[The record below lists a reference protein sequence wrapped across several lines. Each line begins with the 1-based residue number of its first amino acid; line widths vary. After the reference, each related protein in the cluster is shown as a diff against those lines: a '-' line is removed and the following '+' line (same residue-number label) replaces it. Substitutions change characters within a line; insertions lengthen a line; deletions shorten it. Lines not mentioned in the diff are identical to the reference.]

1 MLRRESTFMPKR
13 LQSILLAVFLVTVLA
28 ACSADQ
34 GGVTAPAGMA
44 TAGLGQPPATPVVA
58 ATSWSPSATPSPIV
72 APPSPTTPAA
82 IVTPIPLPERPAEPL
97 VPTVAAVTV
106 ATRAA
111 GATTAAPA
119 PGPDGAAVRPSAPPK
134 APPPLVPRSARDRLG
149 VGWPGA
155 VAQDPAVAQELG
167 FGWYLD
173 WTTRVEP
180 LRLDGLEFAQMVST
194 RDNAPFWG
202 QRNRIAQAIQANP
215 GALWLIGNEPDV
227 PWQDNVTPEAYAR
240 RYHQFYIYIK
250 SLDPTAR
257 IAIGGVSQ
265 PTPLRL
271 TYLERILAAYEKLY
285 GHPMPIDVWNVH
297 AFVLREERDS
307 WGVAIPPGFES
318 VAQGMLY
325 EIEDNDDVAIFQQQ
339 IVDFRRWMARRGFR
353 DWPLIVTE
361 YGVLMPEEYGFPPE
375 AVIAFMEDSFDFLLE
390 ARDPE
395 IGYPADDNRLVQ
407 RFTWFSV
414 GDTLYPTGNLIDP
427 ATGEITP
434 VGRAFADYA
443 ARLDSAPSQ

>member
-1 MLRRESTFMPKR
+1 MPKR
-13 LQSILLAVFLVTVLA
+13 LQPFLVAVFSAVILA
-28 ACSADQ
+28 ACSA
-34 GGVTAPAGMA
+34 GTGEPTAPTGVTTPTLPAA
-44 TAGLGQPPATPVVA
+44 
-58 ATSWSPSATPSPIV
+58 PSATPTSLLPAATPTLGV
-72 APPSPTTPAA
+72 AAPSPTSPLAL
-82 IVTPIPLPERPAEPL
+82 VTPVPAPPRPAEPL
-97 VPTVAAVTV
+97 VPTVAA
-106 ATRAA
+106 A
-111 GATTAAPA
+111 TAAP
-119 PGPDGAAVRPSAPPK
+119 PAANTPTPALPARQPAVGTPSAPPTTT
-134 APPPLVPRSARDRLG
+134 PLPLVPGSARSRLG

-155 VAQDPAVAQELG
+155 VAQDVTVAQELG

-180 LRLDGLEFAQMVST
+180 LRLPGLEFAQMVST
-194 RDNAPFWG
+194 RGNAPFWG
-202 QRNRIAQAIQANP
+202 QRNRIAQAIRANP

-227 PWQDNVTPEAYAR
+227 PWQDNVTPEEYAR
-240 RYHQFYIYIK
+240 RYHQFYLYIK

-257 IAIGGVSQ
+257 IAIGGVAQ

-271 TYLERILAAYEKLY
+271 TYLDRVLATYEQLY
-285 GHPMPIDVWNVH
+285 NRPMPIDVWNVH
-297 AFVLREERDS
+297 AFVLREERNS
-307 WGVAIPPGFES
+307 WGVSIPPGFES
-318 VAQGMLY
+318 VDQGMLY
-325 EIEDNDDVAIFQQQ
+325 EIEDNDDLAIFQQQ

-353 DWPLIVTE
+353 EWPLIVTE

-375 AVIAFMEDSFDFLLE
+375 AVVAFMEDSFDFLLE

-427 ATGEITP
+427 ATGAITT

-443 ARLDSAPSQ
+443 ARLEGAPSQ